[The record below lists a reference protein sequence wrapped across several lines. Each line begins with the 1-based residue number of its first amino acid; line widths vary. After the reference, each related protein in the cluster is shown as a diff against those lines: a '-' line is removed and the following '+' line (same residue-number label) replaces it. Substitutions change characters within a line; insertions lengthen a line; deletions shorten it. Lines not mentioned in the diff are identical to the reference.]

1 MNIRSEVKNELI
13 SSSKTQY
20 ATLDDV
26 GALKRIS
33 DFLRDLTHVEQRLR
47 ALEEPIAVNSD
58 AMLLQHITAVVKS
71 RRVRD
76 KLMPSEIFADPAWDI
91 ILDLSIARLN
101 NQKTSV
107 SSLCIAACVP
117 TTTAFRRIN
126 KLLKKG
132 HIEKICDPDDARRTF
147 IFISDAM
154 FDRVRNW
161 SLMTSI
167 TVAFLISY
175 ECVVRWPDGLFAN
188 RTRR

>member
-1 MNIRSEVKNELI
+1 MNIRSEVNNELI
-13 SSSKTQY
+13 SNSKTQY

-26 GALKRIS
+26 GASKRIS
-33 DFLRDLTHVEQRLR
+33 DLLRDLTHVEQRLR
-47 ALEEPIAVNSD
+47 ALEEPVTVDSD
-58 AMLLQHITAVVKS
+58 VLMLQHIKAVVKS

-76 KLMPSEIFADPAWDI
+76 KFMPSEIFADPAWDI

-101 NQKTSV
+101 NLKTSV

-126 KLLKKG
+126 LLLKEG
-132 HIEKICDPDDARRTF
+132 YIEKVCDPDDARRTF

-161 SLMTSI
+161 SLMT
-167 TVAFLISY
+167 
-175 ECVVRWPDGLFAN
+175 R
-188 RTRR
+188 